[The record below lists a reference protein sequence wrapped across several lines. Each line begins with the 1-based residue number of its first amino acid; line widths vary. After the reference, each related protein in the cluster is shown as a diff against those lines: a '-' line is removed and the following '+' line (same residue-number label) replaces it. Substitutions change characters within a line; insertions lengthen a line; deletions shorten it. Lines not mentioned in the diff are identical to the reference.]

1 MTLAKLLAQAKPF
14 NVTPQNVMS
23 KKYLQV
29 DHYRDNYPV

>member
-14 NVTPQNVMS
+14 NVTPENVMS

-29 DHYRDNYPV
+29 DHYRDSYQV